1 MYHFTNYVHA
11 EEPAALTQCPFY
23 NFLSTL
29 LSALLVTAPFWYGFR
44 NQLLHYFKSGEEDSS
59 SSSDESEEEE
69 KDDYSMNYRTEYELL
84 EDRALSET
92 ELAQLH
98 YKVVTE
104 TTDFGD
110 IHMLYDAKTETF
122 WYYTDHLKEV
132 SYTLLEAVARK
143 YVVEYKCKRLY
154 LGEPV
159 AEQQQDGQNEQ
170 KGGLATGGGQACE
183 AGGGVAP
190 LPYAKFKKYNTGK
203 AATLNFTTGVD
214 VIEQT
219 NHFRYKGRLHECK
232 LAEHKQGEHK
242 LAEHKLAEHKLGE
255 PQTNVNELPGFTP
268 SMTYA
273 EFKKLLE
280 DTKKEN

>member
-1 MYHFTNYVHA
+1 MYHFTNVVHA
-11 EEPAALTQCPFY
+11 EEPAAAQCPFY
-23 NFLSTL
+23 TFLSNF

-59 SSSDESEEEE
+59 GDSSDESEEEE

-84 EDRALSET
+84 EDRVLSET

-110 IHMLYDAKTETF
+110 VHMLYDAKTETF

-154 LGEPV
+154 LGGLV
-159 AEQQQDGQNEQ
+159 AEQQQEDGQ
-170 KGGLATGGGQACE
+170 KGGRATEGGLACE

-190 LPYAKFKKYNTGK
+190 HPYAKFKKYNTGK

-219 NHFRYKGRLHECK
+219 NHFRYKGRLRECK
-232 LAEHKQGEHK
+232 LAEPK
-242 LAEHKLAEHKLGE
+242 LAEHKLAEPKLAE
-255 PQTNVNELPGFTP
+255 SETNVNKHPGFTP